1 MKLRK
6 KITSTV
12 QVLTHLKEK
21 LQFVQAESHVQKRKL
36 HAVEQEVA
44 QVSTGGAGT
53 PTCTTVLR
61 GTGLNYISVA
71 GHCSGQPISGR
82 PMTQFSL
89 TSYILLQ
96 RSSELHSDQ

>member
-44 QVSTGGAGT
+44 QVSTAGGRHTNMYDGPAWD
-53 PTCTTVLR
+53 
-61 GTGLNYISVA
+61 
-71 GHCSGQPISGR
+71 R
-82 PMTQFSL
+82 PKLHLCRWS
-89 TSYILLQ
+89 LQ
-96 RSSELHSDQ
+96 RSANQQSANDAI